1 MEREPVQQTH
11 RGVEPRLPANSN
23 KKRGNFTKRKE
34 NQRQSK
40 KKHSIDDRTNYDD
53 LLGNRESHRGTRLQL
68 LLAAPVNRGV
78 RLGKTVNVTMNIFH
92 KPVKLEG
99 GRVD

>member
-1 MEREPVQQTH
+1 MEGEPVHQTH
-11 RGVEPRLPANSN
+11 RDVEPHLPANSN
-23 KKRGNFTKRKE
+23 NKRGNFTKRNE
-34 NQRQSK
+34 NQRLSK
-40 KKHSIDDRTNYDD
+40 KKHSTDDRTNYDD